1 MGLHILQ
8 WNARSLYANANS
20 LKHYLDTHN
29 NPEII
34 CVQETRFKDN
44 RYIKLQGYHPPIIR
58 NRKIPI
64 QPKVLGGGVAI
75 YVSIQVNFSQL
86 NFNTDN
92 IEVVGVSVNCQNNKI
107 NIVNVY
113 RPPNQDIKFDEYQEV
128 LHNLSDNIVLLGDFN
143 SRSSMWGSSTT
154 DSNGNIIEKVI
165 DQNNM
170 IILNDG
176 TGTYQTVTGNR
187 TQIDLTLVS
196 ASLAND
202 SQWSVLDEQL
212 GSDHFPVLTV
222 LNAKPVKNKVCTPQR
237 WVYDK
242 ADWHRFTTLC
252 NEINID
258 NIKHDDIEIFNQNLC
273 EVVTKIADETIP
285 KTSGTI
291 HTRKNCP
298 WWNDDCTNAKK
309 NKRHKHRV
317 YDKSKSEENHE
328 LYKTAVKEFKRV
340 TDKAKTDY
348 WQNFCDKL
356 NYKTNVKTVWNTV
369 KGLKGAKSST
379 LPTLINDT
387 KQAVSNVDK
396 ANMLAGTFA
405 EASSDNN
412 LDPKFRTHKLKT
424 EIENQLIGMM
434 MSNIID
440 FLQDRKIQV
449 KVNQESSDEY
459 DLNNGIPQGSVISP
473 TLFNIMINDLVGLA
487 KKPAVMPQF
496 ADDSAMWYRGG
507 NIKHLTKKMQE
518 TLNNISAWS
527 KKWGFK
533 ISKTKTIGVIF
544 GDRHVYS
551 VNLMLDNQPIKFQ
564 NHVKFLGLIFDRKLT
579 WNKHVNYLQE
589 RSKAILN
596 VLRYVQANNY
606 GMGTDSLLML
616 YKSLLRSV
624 LDYGCQAFNSA
635 SITVKSK
642 LDIIQAKGLRIVL
655 GAHKS
660 TPLETILAES
670 GEMPLQLRRDHL
682 SLKYYARTKQNP
694 SNPANQLVDDCIE
707 YQIYNHK
714 WNDHNI
720 PYGFRVQNLLK
731 DNELDKIKLVTKNI
745 QDPPPWIIG
754 QAKTSSNIKNSLSK
768 KENPHIIKTK
778 ALEYIDNAYKNHL
791 KIYTDGSKDPASGK
805 TGYAFLIPSKLIAS
819 YKRTSDN
826 LSVYTTEMTAI
837 YQSLKWVFSN
847 QQPGQKVVI
856 LTDSYSAI
864 QSINNNASSRPDIL
878 EPIQILACRLK
889 QNKIEVIIEWIPA
902 HVGILGNEQVDKL
915 AKLALSNDK
924 IDLNLSLSA
933 NEFIAITTA
942 LYKKK
947 WQARWD
953 NTCSLWSRSINTAVN
968 KNPTFIKK
976 RSLRRPTTLQEL
988 SGVSDSEMESGH
1000 NRQYRWIFKTTY
1012 HSIIK
1017 GAKHTARV
1025 IRVSDSEM
1033 ESGHNRQ

>member
-1 MGLHILQ
+1 
-8 WNARSLYANANS
+8 
-20 LKHYLDTHN
+20 
-29 NPEII
+29 
-34 CVQETRFKDN
+34 
-44 RYIKLQGYHPPIIR
+44 
-58 NRKIPI
+58 
-64 QPKVLGGGVAI
+64 
-75 YVSIQVNFSQL
+75 
-86 NFNTDN
+86 
-92 IEVVGVSVNCQNNKI
+92 
-107 NIVNVY
+107 
-113 RPPNQDIKFDEYQEV
+113 
-128 LHNLSDNIVLLGDFN
+128 
-143 SRSSMWGSSTT
+143 
-154 DSNGNIIEKVI
+154 
-165 DQNNM
+165 
-170 IILNDG
+170 
-176 TGTYQTVTGNR
+176 
-187 TQIDLTLVS
+187 
-196 ASLAND
+196 
-202 SQWSVLDEQL
+202 
-212 GSDHFPVLTV
+212 
-222 LNAKPVKNKVCTPQR
+222 
-237 WVYDK
+237 
-242 ADWHRFTTLC
+242 
-252 NEINID
+252 
-258 NIKHDDIEIFNQNLC
+258 
-273 EVVTKIADETIP
+273 
-285 KTSGTI
+285 
-291 HTRKNCP
+291 
-298 WWNDDCTNAKK
+298 
-309 NKRHKHRV
+309 
-317 YDKSKSEENHE
+317 
-328 LYKTAVKEFKRV
+328 
-340 TDKAKTDY
+340 
-348 WQNFCDKL
+348 
-356 NYKTNVKTVWNTV
+356 
-369 KGLKGAKSST
+369 
-379 LPTLINDT
+379 
-387 KQAVSNVDK
+387 
-396 ANMLAGTFA
+396 
-405 EASSDNN
+405 
-412 LDPKFRTHKLKT
+412 
-424 EIENQLIGMM
+424 
-434 MSNIID
+434 MS
-440 FLQDRKIQV
+440 
-449 KVNQESSDEY
+449 
-459 DLNNGIPQGSVISP
+459 
-473 TLFNIMINDLVGLA
+473 
-487 KKPAVMPQF
+487 QF

-551 VNLMLDNQPIKFQ
+551 VNLMLDNEPIKFQ

-579 WNKHVNYLQE
+579 WNKHVNYLLE

-642 LDIIQAKGLRIVL
+642 LDIIQAKALRIVL

-694 SNPANQLVDDCIE
+694 SNPANELVDDCIE

-889 QNKIEVIIEWIPA
+889 QKNIEVTIEWIPA

-953 NTCSLWSRSINTAVN
+953 NTCSIWSRSINTAVN
-968 KNPTFIKK
+968 KKPNFYQGNRFHAKTIT
-976 RSLRRPTTLQEL
+976 RLRLGTTLLPGQL
-988 SGVSDSEMESGH
+988 GQYIRNVSPICNTCGIKEDIEHVLVNCINHSQA
-1000 NRQYRWIFKTTY
+1000 RQNLQSNLDKVQIQNINTKILLDPPKDKQQYVWSCLVQYLTEIDY
-1012 HSIIK
+1012 HKFI
-1017 GAKHTARV
+1017 
-1025 IRVSDSEM
+1025 
-1033 ESGHNRQ
+1033 